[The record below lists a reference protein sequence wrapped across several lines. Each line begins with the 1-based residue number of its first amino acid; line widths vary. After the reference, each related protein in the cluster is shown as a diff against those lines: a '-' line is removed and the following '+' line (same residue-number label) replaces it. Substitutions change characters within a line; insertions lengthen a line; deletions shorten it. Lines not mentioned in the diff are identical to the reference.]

1 MALTDYDAYQG
12 LHPIEAI
19 DQAIT
24 DIDTV
29 KTYIPSGASAQN
41 KLVTES
47 DIETVETDIEAKQD
61 ELTTAQLAAVNSGVT
76 AAIVEEIED
85 ARTGADGT
93 EYLDVKSRLDAEN
106 AMLEEKIEHTN
117 SDVDEIKR
125 RIGNTIISLSSDE
138 LESGY
143 YSSIDGTK
151 QSSSS
156 FVRSKTLYAID
167 GGFFYKSD
175 SENQVRACL
184 YAADMSFITHIY
196 LEPSGTSV
204 KRTIVPANAKYCGL
218 FVPATESSIRIAK
231 LDSSGVNGYHYPF
244 DMSRVDY
251 VANRWINGYGEIEAS
266 QSMNLLS
273 LFNLENGAK
282 YYVSNSSTYN
292 CICFDASGNVLST
305 TYETVAPA
313 GKIYTIPVGTVV
325 AYFNLDSTSDYV
337 DRTATTA
344 STEVFE
350 ARTGADNVKYQS
362 LKARIDA
369 ENAALTQSISANATD
384 INKIYIE
391 IGATS
396 ISLDSSELESGYYS
410 SVDGSKQSSSSYIRS
425 KNLLP
430 IQGGFFYKSNTE
442 VQVQA
447 CLYDKDKTF
456 ISRIYLSPAHTT
468 SKRTIVPANA
478 RYCGLFVAS
487 SESAIKIE
495 KLDSTGFQFAVSPYD
510 YPGMDE
516 AFGYWINGT
525 GSIQASSSF
534 ILLSLYNV
542 KPGEKYY
549 VSNDASY
556 NGICFDAAG
565 NKLAVSSESVA
576 PYGKIFTIPENAVV
590 IYFNIYTAT
599 KTGVNEDYA
608 EYIAKITKPQK
619 VLCIGDSV
627 TWLDG
632 RGTYGGSTHLMG
644 YQRILRQ
651 NGYDTRSAGY
661 SGYPYAEGIH
671 DQGETK
677 YSIHNEI
684 VGKEYD
690 LSDYDIIVLVGGL
703 NDISLSSPLGT
714 RCTDYQPESLDVET
728 LNGSLSSI
736 IDYIRTTNDKAKIVL
751 CTTLKSE
758 DPSRTWAKSS
768 ALNDEIEYN
777 GRFWSCYLANV
788 FEDLNVQP
796 FYPQFED
803 HFYDLTH
810 PNWNGMG
817 KLGAIILDAVENC

>member
-1 MALTDYDAYQG
+1 M
-12 LHPIEAI
+12 
-19 DQAIT
+19 
-24 DIDTV
+24 
-29 KTYIPSGASAQN
+29 
-41 KLVTES
+41 
-47 DIETVETDIEAKQD
+47 
-61 ELTTAQLAAVNSGVT
+61 
-76 AAIVEEIED
+76 
-85 ARTGADGT
+85 
-93 EYLDVKSRLDAEN
+93 
-106 AMLEEKIEHTN
+106 
-117 SDVDEIKR
+117 
-125 RIGNTIISLSSDE
+125 
-138 LESGY
+138 
-143 YSSIDGTK
+143 
-151 QSSSS
+151 
-156 FVRSKTLYAID
+156 
-167 GGFFYKSD
+167 
-175 SENQVRACL
+175 
-184 YAADMSFITHIY
+184 
-196 LEPSGTSV
+196 
-204 KRTIVPANAKYCGL
+204 
-218 FVPATESSIRIAK
+218 
-231 LDSSGVNGYHYPF
+231 
-244 DMSRVDY
+244 
-251 VANRWINGYGEIEAS
+251 
-266 QSMNLLS
+266 
-273 LFNLENGAK
+273 
-282 YYVSNSSTYN
+282 
-292 CICFDASGNVLST
+292 
-305 TYETVAPA
+305 
-313 GKIYTIPVGTVV
+313 
-325 AYFNLDSTSDYV
+325 
-337 DRTATTA
+337 
-344 STEVFE
+344 
-350 ARTGADNVKYQS
+350 
-362 LKARIDA
+362 
-369 ENAALTQSISANATD
+369 
-384 INKIYIE
+384 
-391 IGATS
+391 
-396 ISLDSSELESGYYS
+396 
-410 SVDGSKQSSSSYIRS
+410 
-425 KNLLP
+425 
-430 IQGGFFYKSNTE
+430 
-442 VQVQA
+442 
-447 CLYDKDKTF
+447 
-456 ISRIYLSPAHTT
+456 
-468 SKRTIVPANA
+468 
-478 RYCGLFVAS
+478 
-487 SESAIKIE
+487 
-495 KLDSTGFQFAVSPYD
+495 
-510 YPGMDE
+510 
-516 AFGYWINGT
+516 
-525 GSIQASSSF
+525 
-534 ILLSLYNV
+534 LSLYNV

-565 NKLAVSSESVA
+565 NKLTVSSESVA
-576 PYGKIFTIPENAVV
+576 PYGRIFTIPENAVV

-644 YQRILRQ
+644 YQRVLRQ